1 MVARVRR
8 ILELE
13 PSGEDDGTNKRASR
27 VRVRGRFSQLR
38 LLPTAAQLRE
48 VRRVAFDDASRV
60 RHFFLTRQPPRDL
73 VKWDYVRGSGSDGI
87 RRYRNSDG
95 DEKRLRGYNNRY
107 WEAASPVEEDSS
119 SDEDDDGIYYGN
131 SNAETEGCYA
141 PAVEDPA
148 ALQELIANSHS
159 YLEHDDGT
167 DERRILAVCFDPV
180 GSIQRAID
188 VAACPGPTS
197 AADAVST
204 PAVVTFAADGGK
216 IRGKLVTAF
225 TAAVAW
231 THLQHGRTDLIPLAY
246 SLSGEKQVD
255 ELVGKKVRVMLQE
268 VVTAKIS
275 YPVYGLEA
283 DAVASS
289 GADPP
294 PAPRVQ
300 LTICKEIQVC
310 GTFIASPVERLPILV

>member
-1 MVARVRR
+1 M
-8 ILELE
+8 E
-13 PSGEDDGTNKRASR
+13 PQGEDDETNKRASR
-27 VRVRGRFSQLR
+27 DRVRGRFSQLR
-38 LLPTAAQLRE
+38 LLRTAAQLRE

-60 RHFFLTRQPPRDL
+60 RHFFLTRQPPGDL
-73 VKWDYVRGSGSDGI
+73 VKWDYVRGSGSEGI
-87 RRYRNSDG
+87 RSYRNTDG

-107 WEAASPVEEDSS
+107 WEAASPEEDSS

-131 SNAETEGCYA
+131 SSAETEGCYA

-148 ALQELIANSHS
+148 ALQELIANSRS
-159 YLEHDDGT
+159 YLEDEDGT

-188 VAACPGPTS
+188 TAACPGAS
-197 AADAVST
+197 RAADAVST

-231 THLQHGRTDLIPLAY
+231 THLQHGRTDLVPLAY

-268 VVTAKIS
+268 VATAKIS
-275 YPVYGLEA
+275 FPGYGLEA
-283 DAVASS
+283 DAGTSS
-289 GADPP
+289 GAGPP

-300 LTICKEIQVC
+300 LTICQEIQVC
-310 GTFIASPVERLPILV
+310 GMFFASPVERLPILV